1 MSKLYTKTELSALT
15 GFPYSTIDHAFRS
28 YRKPYRKQRLK
39 PDGYATLKN
48 GVQTPLLSLDNFLS
62 AALEGQFRPKTVNK
76 HKIYLKCIHNA
87 NRGDLSQYREQ
98 FLELAGLMFYAREDV
113 EDCQPLPRHLATLR
127 QLVDLSGI
135 RYETLRIWLFNRRLE
150 PVEVSDCYTIN
161 GRRIRPDMVLIDK
174 SAFIEVVTSHTK
186 RFKNYEAAK
195 RMADTCEATVLN
207 RLDDDRSK
215 AWLELSEAANTRAKQ
230 LLSIRAAKSK

>member
-1 MSKLYTKTELSALT
+1 MSELYTKTQLSALT

-28 YRKPYRKQRLK
+28 YRKQRLK

-48 GVQTPLLSLDNFLS
+48 GVQTPLLSLDSFLS
-62 AALEGQFRPKTVNK
+62 AALEGHFRPKTVNK
-76 HKIYLKCIHNA
+76 RKIHLKCIHNA

-98 FLELAGLMFYAREDV
+98 FLELAELMVSEREDA

-127 QLVDLSGI
+127 QLADLSGI

-161 GRRIRPDMVLIDK
+161 GRRIRPDTALIDK
-174 SAFIEVVTSHTK
+174 SAFIEVVTSHAK

-195 RMADTCEATVLN
+195 RMADACEATAKHRVDAVPL
-207 RLDDDRSK
+207 SK
-215 AWLELSEAANTRAKQ
+215 DWLKLSEAANRRARQ